1 MPRLSLFPG
10 AGIFVSC
17 YINVYK
23 NYNREDVDLAIYMN
37 NGATTWPKPGCV
49 PQAMADFLTKGGAN
63 LARGTASDRD
73 MGALD
78 MVMTCRERLSDMFG
92 ALGGD
97 PRNITFTSS
106 VTESLNVVLKG
117 FLKPGMTVVTSSME
131 HNAVVRPLRRLETK
145 GIAVRIAGCDGE
157 GFLSPE
163 VFAGALGEDA
173 SLAVISHASNVNGT
187 VQDLGALAEICRKK
201 GVPLAVDCAQT
212 GGILPINAEK
222 SGLAALCFTGHKGL
236 MGPQGIGGIAWNP
249 DFAGRTGWFV
259 EGGTGS
265 FSEEELHPSAMPD
278 KFEAGT
284 PNLPGIAGLL
294 AALGWIEETGME
306 NIREKEEALGALLL
320 DGLKTLPGIAISGR
334 KTMEG
339 RLPVFAVNFEGHDN
353 ALLAARLSEEWGIE
367 TRPGLHCAPLAHK
380 TLGTFPGGALRI
392 SPGWFT
398 TPEEVQK
405 TVEALKGAIS

>member
-1 MPRLSLFPG
+1 MTAPRQGHS
-10 AGIFVSC
+10 A
-17 YINVYK
+17 YK
-23 NYNREDVDLAIYMN
+23 R
-37 NGATTWPKPGCV
+37 PK
-49 PQAMADFLTKGGAN
+49 L
-63 LARGTASDRD
+63 
-73 MGALD
+73 
-78 MVMTCRERLSDMFG
+78 
-92 ALGGD
+92 
-97 PRNITFTSS
+97 
-106 VTESLNVVLKG
+106 
-117 FLKPGMTVVTSSME
+117 
-131 HNAVVRPLRRLETK
+131 
-145 GIAVRIAGCDGE
+145 
-157 GFLSPE
+157 
-163 VFAGALGEDA
+163 
-173 SLAVISHASNVNGT
+173 
-187 VQDLGALAEICRKK
+187 
-201 GVPLAVDCAQT
+201 
-212 GGILPINAEK
+212 
-222 SGLAALCFTGHKGL
+222 GLAALFTGHKGL

-294 AALGWIEETGME
+294 AALGWIEEAGME